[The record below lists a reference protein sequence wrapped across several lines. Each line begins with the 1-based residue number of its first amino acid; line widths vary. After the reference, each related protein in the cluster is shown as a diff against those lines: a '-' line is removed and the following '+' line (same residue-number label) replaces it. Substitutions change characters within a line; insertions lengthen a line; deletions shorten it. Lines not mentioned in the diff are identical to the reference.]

1 MTTESIINIS
11 SGETLEVKA
20 DTLNWKKYQ
29 LILFRIAFIFFVLM
43 CIPLSGRYY
52 TTLFSLDWF
61 DLGYRN
67 ITNIGRFSPNIL
79 SIDTESGRWG
89 WASYADWALL
99 LGVAIV
105 GAGIWSFIERNRKN
119 YNLLYYWL
127 RVLVRYRVAV
137 GMIEFGFVK
146 VFLIQMPLPPIG
158 TLHINLGDITAQKL
172 FWLSV
177 GIIPWYEV
185 FLGFVE
191 VTAGFLLFFRKTTFI
206 GALLTVGA
214 SANIVYVNFAYDG
227 GVHVYSTYFVLLGA
241 FLLIQYL
248 PDFWKLL
255 IKEQDVTPVRYYPS
269 FDSLAKRIP
278 RFILK
283 YGIMF
288 LFVVVLSYLHVQ
300 NRLHNP
306 FIKEPITPGLANTAG
321 YYEVIEF
328 NYNNQSIPY
337 SPLDT
342 LRWQD
347 AVFEEYSTINFKVNK
362 PIDLD
367 LENGTPQPK
376 DVNRNWE
383 LTGIAGGRQYYYYEA
398 DTVNKV
404 LKLFNKHKTQ
414 KRSVGSNRNKEH
426 DVAYTFQYEMPS
438 ESIIILNGVNNN
450 NDSLSIILKKREPDY
465 ALIPLK
471 D

>member
-1 MTTESIINIS
+1 MTAESIINNS
-11 SGETLEVKA
+11 SSAALELKA

-52 TTLFSLDWF
+52 TNVFSLDWL
-61 DLGYRN
+61 DLGYRD
-67 ITNIGRFSPNIL
+67 ITNMERFSPNIL
-79 SIDTESGRWG
+79 SINSESGRWG

-99 LGVAIV
+99 LGIAVA
-105 GAGIWSFIERNRKN
+105 GAAIWSLIGRGRKN

-158 TLHINLGDITAQKL
+158 TLHTNLGDITAQKL

-185 FLGFVE
+185 FLGFIE
-191 VTAGFLLFFRKTTFI
+191 VIAGFLLFFRKTTFI

-227 GVHVYSTYFVLLGA
+227 GVHVYSSYFVLLGL

-255 IKEQDVTPVRYYPS
+255 IKEQDVSPVRYYPS
-269 FDSLAKRIP
+269 FTKLSQRVP

-300 NRLHNP
+300 NRLHEP
-306 FIKEPITPGLANTAG
+306 FIKEPITPGLANSAG
-321 YYEVIEF
+321 YYEVVEF
-328 NYNNQSIPY
+328 SYNNQSIPF
-337 SPLDT
+337 L
-342 LRWQD
+342 
-347 AVFEEYSTINFKVNK
+347 
-362 PIDLD
+362 
-367 LENGTPQPK
+367 
-376 DVNRNWE
+376 
-383 LTGIAGGRQYYYYEA
+383 
-398 DTVNKV
+398 
-404 LKLFNKHKTQ
+404 H
-414 KRSVGSNRNKEH
+414 
-426 DVAYTFQYEMPS
+426 
-438 ESIIILNGVNNN
+438 
-450 NDSLSIILKKREPDY
+450 
-465 ALIPLK
+465 LIPCVGKMRFLK
-471 D
+471 NIQPSISR